1 MDDSQYSQNKKARA
15 ARRWRAT
22 NTLKKRFDGPLKE
35 YIKIKYS
42 EIYDEYSELYQR
54 LDKRYPNVR
63 DLSRT
68 PMFRKRVRGVHKQLE
83 TPSSDEEEMPGQ
95 FHEAVHQQE
104 SQHKQLES
112 QQTPSSDEGEMS
124 GQFHEAVHQQES
136 QHKQLES
143 QQTPSSDAGQMPGQF
158 YEAAHQQE
166 SQLDILSL
174 AIKENLSEPVPSSV
188 MQEILPEGIPNQV
201 SDSLREFLPEI
212 SNDNEN
218 IQDIIDELEQNEA
231 VRNILNPL
239 VDEMVDRY
247 NAQITPD
254 DDEGIEL
261 NFIDEID
268 LQPFDFDLEVDF

>member
-15 ARRWRAT
+15 ARQWRAT

-42 EIYDEYSELYQR
+42 EIYAEYSELYQQ

-68 PMFRKRVRGVHKQLE
+68 PMFRKWVSGDNKQLE
-83 TPSSDEEEMPGQ
+83 SQQTPSSDEEEMPGQ
-95 FHEAVHQQE
+95 FHETTHQQ
-104 SQHKQLES
+104 ES
-112 QQTPSSDEGEMS
+112 QQTPSSDPVEEEMP
-124 GQFHEAVHQQES
+124 GQFHETTHQQ
-136 QHKQLES
+136 ES
-143 QQTPSSDAGQMPGQF
+143 QQTPSSDPGEIPGQF
-158 YEAAHQQE
+158 HEATHQQE

-188 MQEILPEGIPNQV
+188 IQEILPQGIPNQV

-212 SNDNEN
+212 SHDAEN
-218 IQDIIDELEQNEA
+218 IQDIIDELEQDEA
-231 VRNILNPL
+231 VRNILDPL
-239 VDEMVDRY
+239 DDEMVDRY

>member
-1 MDDSQYSQNKKARA
+1 MPGQFHEAVHQQESQ
-15 ARRWRAT
+15 
-22 NTLKKRFDGPLKE
+22 
-35 YIKIKYS
+35 
-42 EIYDEYSELYQR
+42 
-54 LDKRYPNVR
+54 
-63 DLSRT
+63 
-68 PMFRKRVRGVHKQLE
+68 HKQLE
-83 TPSSDEEEMPGQ
+83 SQQTPSSDEGEMPGQ

-112 QQTPSSDEGEMS
+112 QQTPSSDEGEMP

-143 QQTPSSDAGQMPGQF
+143 QQTPSSDAGEMSGQF
-158 YEAAHQQE
+158 HEAVHQQE

-174 AIKENLSEPVPSSV
+174 AIKESLSEPVPSSV

-201 SDSLREFLPEI
+201 SASLREFLPEI
-212 SNDNEN
+212 SHDAEN